1 MELVLGSAVLIK
13 NSIGIYITLVLL
25 FICLVPIV
33 KIALLAGVVKLSA
46 ALISIVSDKRMTNC
60 ANRAGNGNFLL
71 LKLAVASI
79 GIFII
84 QIAIIA
90 VATNRG
96 IH

>member
-1 MELVLGSAVLIK
+1 M
-13 NSIGIYITLVLL
+13 
-25 FICLVPIV
+25 
-33 KIALLAGVVKLSA
+33 
-46 ALISIVSDKRMTNC
+46 SDKRMTNC